1 MSFFMDSDGNYS
13 YGRLASYT
21 CIFAAGIV
29 AVLGRPPYEFLAAAV
44 SFYLISKG
52 QQVACN
58 IWGGK
63 NGQ

>member
-1 MSFFMDSDGNYS
+1 MNFFMDSDGNWS

-21 CIFAAGIV
+21 CIAGAIGLAFAKRSA
-29 AVLGRPPYEFLAAAV
+29 YEFLGAAV

-63 NGQ
+63 SSA